1 MARAAD
7 IRCRHNAAQ
16 LSAQPA
22 AARIAAFLNGETSGE
37 ELLHALY
44 DYILSEP
51 IPPALRT
58 ILSEA
63 QTQTR

>member
-1 MARAAD
+1 MTRAAD
-7 IRCRHNAAQ
+7 IRCRHNAVQ
-16 LSAQPA
+16 LSARSA
-22 AARIAAFLNGETSGE
+22 ASRIAAFLNGETSGE

-44 DYILSEP
+44 DHILNEP

-63 QTQTR
+63 QTQAQ